1 MTSAGETAPSY
12 LTLKAGSSNQQLT
25 SEAETGT
32 SVFGA
37 NIKSTASEYGTTTY
51 FPFIITGRQTAGA
64 KSFIISW
71 PGRKTSTFPIQD
83 DVFVVPSA
91 TEISGT
97 VINATVAARSGIN
110 GEAYSIQIAAP
121 TAQMG
126 TLGPKVIRATLNMRR
141 LPGMNDGYAL
151 WQGSVDLGK
160 VPTGLVSVSITREGA
175 TIDMFMVNP
184 GAAGW

>member
-1 MTSAGETAPSY
+1 LTSAGETAPSY
-12 LTLKAGSSNQQLT
+12 LTLKAGSSNQQLI

-37 NIKSTASEYGTTTY
+37 NIKSTASVYGKTTY

-64 KSFIISW
+64 KSFTISW
-71 PGRKTSTFPIQD
+71 PGRKAATFPIQD

-97 VINATVAARSGIN
+97 VINATVAVRSGIN
-110 GEAYSIQIAAP
+110 GGTYSIQIAAP

-126 TLGPKVIRATLNMRR
+126 TLGPKVIRATLNMVT
-141 LPGMNDGYAL
+141 LPGLKEGYAL

-160 VPTGLVSVSITREGA
+160 VPTGLVSISVMREGA
-175 TIDMFMVNP
+175 TIDTFMVNP